1 MRGEK
6 ETDGLRWPTL
16 NCVSEQSPLQ
26 SNIRTTNVL
35 HVRTYVRTNST
46 LRAEGFKTVYRAK
59 HLPTRCIFQ
68 VPNMTTC
75 TKCQIKLTE
84 HQTKLTV
91 GLPHMSDKLDSSRVA
106 LGQLTGSAVHCL
118 PPSHNWFYRIQ
129 LCALCRRE
137 VKGETRQPAVLMLN
151 CTSTNT

>member
-1 MRGEK
+1 M
-6 ETDGLRWPTL
+6 DGLRWPTL

-46 LRAEGFKTVYRAK
+46 LRAEGFKAVYRAK

-106 LGQLTGSAVHCL
+106 LGQLTGSAVHHL
-118 PPSHNWFYRIQ
+118 HTTGSIKSNFV
-129 LCALCRRE
+129 LCA
-137 VKGETRQPAVLMLN
+137 GER
-151 CTSTNT
+151 